1 MFTLFYGN
9 NPNCVRSKSQINTS
23 LLLKRFCNG
32 MIGMHGNIKKKGGTI
47 FVQKKKITTVI
58 TVIALSLTTCLLL
71 TGCGKKAEL
80 KDNHTVV
87 KFEKGKISADSLY
100 ESLKNKYG
108 ISVLVDL
115 IDHQL
120 FDEKYKTDDKEK
132 ESIDSQVEQMKS
144 QYNGDEDQFKA
155 AISQYLGVKDEEE
168 LRSLLSLE
176 YKRNLAIEE
185 AIKDSIK
192 DDEIKKYYDD
202 EVVGDMKVRHILIKP
217 ETTDEMSTE
226 EKEDA
231 EKKAKKEAEDI
242 IKKLDKGEDFEK
254 LAKKYSDDTGSASDG
269 GLIDY
274 FNKDSNM
281 DEAFTNASI
290 DLEKGKYTKEPVKS
304 SFGYHIILKVDQK
317 DKEKLDKVKDTIVE
331 TLMNEKI
338 SNDSTLRYETLKS
351 IRSDAGMTFEDD
363 QLKKEYDELMDK
375 LIANAKNASTAS

>member
-9 NPNCVRSKSQINTS
+9 NSNCVRSKDQINTS
-23 LLLKRFCNG
+23 LLLKRICNG

-47 FVQKKKITTVI
+47 FVQKKKITTTL
-58 TVIALSLTTCLLL
+58 TVIALGLSTCLLL

-80 KDNHTVV
+80 ENNHTVV

-120 FDEKYKTDDKEK
+120 FDAKYKTDDKEK

-144 QYNGDEDQFKA
+144 QYNGDEEQFKA

-185 AIKDSIK
+185 AIKDGIK

-217 ETTDEMSTE
+217 ETTDDMSTE

-254 LAKKYSDDTGSASDG
+254 LAKKHSDDTGSASDG

-290 DLEKGKYTKEPVKS
+290 ELEKGKYTKEPVKS

-317 DKEKLDKVKDTIVE
+317 KKEKLDKVKDTIVE
-331 TLMNEKI
+331 TLMNEKL
-338 SNDSTLRYETLKS
+338 SNDSTLRYETLKAV
-351 IRSDAGMTFEDD
+351 RSDAGMTFEDD